1 MADIREE
8 EEISAEETVLSGDH
22 PETGGTA
29 EPSAGMA
36 GGQQADIEETAG
48 GSQSAGAY
56 GKPDDSQAAGASE
69 EMDGS
74 QAAGTSGEMDSSQA
88 ADADSSEEAQAAQE
102 IASDEAQSQNG
113 TKDSTKKKKKF
124 LKDKR
129 DEKIA
134 ELNDR
139 LLRNM
144 AEFENFRNR
153 SEKEKAAM
161 FEIGAKSVIE
171 KILPVVDNFERGLA
185 AVTEEER
192 EQGFVKGME
201 AVYKQFTTVLGE
213 IGVTPIEA
221 VGKEFDPNLHNAVM
235 HDEDDSMEPNTV
247 SEELQKGYMY
257 KDSVVR
263 HSMVKVVN

>member
-1 MADIREE
+1 MADEKEMQPLEE
-8 EEISAEETVLSGDH
+8 EQKAGADMTEGKAKEDPAEEARAQSTRAHSAQTESVMAEEEAETPQDPEEAAENEDSEDSDAGDADAESAEEKKSSG
-22 PETGGTA
+22 
-29 EPSAGMA
+29 
-36 GGQQADIEETAG
+36 
-48 GSQSAGAY
+48 
-56 GKPDDSQAAGASE
+56 
-69 EMDGS
+69 
-74 QAAGTSGEMDSSQA
+74 
-88 ADADSSEEAQAAQE
+88 
-102 IASDEAQSQNG
+102 
-113 TKDSTKKKKKF
+113 KKKKKF

-129 DEKIA
+129 DQKIE

-153 SEKEKAAM
+153 SEKEKSAM

-171 KILPVVDNFERGLA
+171 KILPVVDNFERGLS
-185 AVTEEER
+185 AVSEDEKENA
-192 EQGFVKGME
+192 FVKGME
-201 AVYKQFTTVLGE
+201 AVYKQFAAVLSE
-213 IGVTPIEA
+213 MGVTPIEA

-235 HDEDDSMEPNTV
+235 HAEDDSMEANMV